1 MTHKGIHKK
10 IMHHICNL
18 FGYAVINE
26 MIIHFKSYLSQML
39 MDLASIWVILKLTG
53 VGPKSPANPNPR
65 GSGSDQNPDRKA
77 REPSPDRANNNP
89 YWCGAI
95 LWCQKKTWSK
105 VSWTK
110 TALTQPLTPFIWTTE
125 YQGNILFRFYS
136 IERLCELLGKMCDS
150 HNLCIFSRD

>member
-39 MDLASIWVILKLTG
+39 MDWASIWVILKLTG

-77 REPSPDRANNNP
+77 REPSPDRANNNSLAP
-89 YWCGAI
+89 GRQLYYI
-95 LWCQKKTWSK
+95 S
-105 VSWTK
+105 VFNS
-110 TALTQPLTPFIWTTE
+110 PFLSFFVFDE
-125 YQGNILFRFYS
+125 S
-136 IERLCELLGKMCDS
+136 CDCMPVQCHHHGD
-150 HNLCIFSRD
+150 HNHCNFVAN